1 MIAVDFYSQHAVW
14 EGFSQAAVVP
24 LAPAVVPLHSSS
36 VLRYAQGR
44 SYRCGTASGTA
55 DFRRLLVPAVPPA
68 VPSGSTAPWR

>member
-1 MIAVDFYSQHAVW
+1 MIAVEFYSQQAVW
-14 EGFSQAAVVP
+14 EGFSQA
-24 LAPAVVPLHSSS
+24 AVVPLHSSS

-55 DFRRLLVPAVPPA
+55 DFRRLLVPAIPPA

>member
-1 MIAVDFYSQHAVW
+1 MITVEFYTQQALR

-36 VLRYAQGR
+36 MLRYTQGR